1 MSRDF
6 LFFFFFKL
14 RVIAS
19 SWKYLKL
26 HSREETSKI
35 YTYIYKS
42 LIELTSGEIKVIQT
56 GVALFEAQNYVKWL
70 HSMVELSLST
80 FNLQNIVLLWLAGFL
95 SCFNYHTNFIGA
107 NCSSICSALKKKTSI
122 YWFIYLEDFWIK
134 VHWQVS
140 FCESLQSCTS
150 KKCIHSKCEDDAEII
165 RGLYTMF
172 PTGTPSCNQ
181 F

>member
-1 MSRDF
+1 MWCWNYKCAFIKDLNDLERGWCERCVRCTLTNELGLPLF
-6 LFFFFFKL
+6 LKL
-14 RVIAS
+14 CVIAS

-56 GVALFEAQNYVKWL
+56 GVALFEAQSYVKRL

-80 FNLQNIVLLWLAGFL
+80 FNLQNVVLLWLAGFL

-107 NCSSICSALKKKTSI
+107 NCSSICSALRKKTLNI
-122 YWFIYLEDFWIK
+122 LVYLFRRFLD
-134 VHWQVS
+134 
-140 FCESLQSCTS
+140 
-150 KKCIHSKCEDDAEII
+150 
-165 RGLYTMF
+165 
-172 PTGTPSCNQ
+172 
-181 F
+181 